1 MKKIEYAINHLNDL
15 NGIIICPY
23 CKEDLFIRENS
34 LVCVKN
40 HTFNISKKGSV
51 VLYKTSKLKK
61 DKIYNTELFI
71 NRRNFINSGFYNEV
85 HSKISEIINENKPN
99 IILDMGSGEG
109 THDIKIIDN
118 LKDKNIKVIGLDLS
132 KEGIDLSNDFIE
144 KNYVGIVG
152 DLNQL
157 PIKNKTVDLIINF
170 LSPSNE
176 SEMARVLKK
185 EGIIIKVTPKAEYLY
200 ELRKSLKIKSY
211 ENEDIIENNI
221 KNKYDILKKY
231 EIVNTYSLDKLL
243 LNYLVKMTPLMNNI
257 NIIPDIKTITIALN
271 LYVLRIKDGR

>member
-71 NRRNFINSGFYNEV
+71 NRRNFINSGFYDEV

-118 LKDKNIKVIGLDLS
+118 LKDNNIKVIGLDLS

-144 KNYVGIVG
+144 KNYIGIVG

>member
-71 NRRNFINSGFYNEV
+71 NRRNFINSGFYDEV

-144 KNYVGIVG
+144 KKYIGIVG

-185 EGIIIKVTPKAEYLY
+185 EGIIIKVTPKTEYLY

>member
-34 LVCVKN
+34 LVCINN

-61 DKIYNTELFI
+61 DKIYNTELFN

-144 KNYVGIVG
+144 KNYIGIVG

-185 EGIIIKVTPKAEYLY
+185 DGIIIKVTPKVEYLY
-200 ELRKSLKIKSY
+200 ELRESLKIKSY